1 MRDLLRGIPR
11 TTFKLPASP
20 EKGDLVDLASPK
32 STNRSKKGG
41 LAAKRAAMIA
51 EKRRLLGVQDV
62 KAQRRLKSEIRERL
76 IKTEADKRDA
86 EARRLKALEDEQAA
100 QPFT

>member
-1 MRDLLRGIPR
+1 MVKNTARRAVAIARHARHRTSRIAPR
-11 TTFKLPASP
+11 VT
-20 EKGDLVDLASPK
+20 E
-32 STNRSKKGG
+32 
-41 LAAKRAAMIA
+41 I
-51 EKRRLLGVQDV
+51 
-62 KAQRRLKSEIRERL
+62 QRRLKSEIRERL